1 MLKDPSKWKGLQHL
15 LKEQVEEVKEAVH
28 HLPQLEVGVSMLRV
42 CE

>member
-15 LKEQVEEVKEAVH
+15 LKEQVEEVEAAVH
-28 HLPQLEVGVSMLRV
+28 HLPQLEVGVRVMRV